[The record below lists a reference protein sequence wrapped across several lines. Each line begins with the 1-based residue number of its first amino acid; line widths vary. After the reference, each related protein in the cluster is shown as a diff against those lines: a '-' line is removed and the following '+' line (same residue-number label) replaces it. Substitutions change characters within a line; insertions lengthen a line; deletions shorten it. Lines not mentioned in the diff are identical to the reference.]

1 VREPAQRVLPSL
13 RQTTLGASPI
23 RIAYLAPAPIIYQV
37 PLLRRLAAEPDLNIT
52 TFFCSDVSLKAYD
65 AGFGPNFKWDI
76 PLLGGYEHEFLP
88 ALGSRDRVSL
98 WRPFNYGLG
107 ERLRVGRFQ
116 ILWVHGYMRVFN
128 LAAIAVAKRLGVK
141 VVIRDEATRISARR
155 GAIRRIIKRVFFAG
169 LGRLCDGFLAIG
181 SLNREYYRWYDIS
194 TNKIFDVP
202 YSVDNDFFESRAR
215 VAARSRTQLRAALGL
230 NRDGPVILNV
240 AKMTARKRA
249 QDLLDAYAK
258 LSPDSRA
265 EPNASLV
272 FVGDGEK
279 RAELESRAAALG
291 WNSIRFT
298 GAINQTELPAYYDL
312 CDIFVLPSIREPW
325 GLVVNE
331 AMSAGCAVVVSDQV
345 GCGPDLVRHGQN
357 GYTFRAG
364 DIDQLAHTLKLI
376 TANPVRCRE
385 MGEKSREII
394 RGWSFEQDVI
404 GLRTAVAHVIGALPR
419 DDTAGI
425 SDAYSQ

>member
-1 VREPAQRVLPSL
+1 VSEPGQRVPPSF

-37 PLLRRLAAEPDLNIT
+37 PLLRRLAAEPDLSIT
-52 TFFCSDVSLKAYD
+52 TFFCSDISLKAYD
-65 AGFGPNFKWDI
+65 AGFGLEFKWDI
-76 PLLGGYEHEFLP
+76 PLLGGYDHEFLP
-88 ALGSRDRVSL
+88 ALGSRDRVSM

-116 ILWVHGYMRVFN
+116 ILWIHGYMRAFN
-128 LAAIAVAKRLGVK
+128 LAAAAVAKRLGIK
-141 VVIRDEATRISARR
+141 VLIRDEATRISARR
-155 GAIRRIIKRVFFAG
+155 GAIRRIIKRAFLAG

-181 SLNREYYRWYDIS
+181 SLNREYYRWYGIS
-194 TNKIFDVP
+194 TDRIFDVP
-202 YSVDNDFFESRAR
+202 YSVDNEFFESRAR
-215 VAARSRTQLRAALGL
+215 VAARSRTRLRAALEL
-230 NRDGPVILNV
+230 NGDGPVILNV

-249 QDLLDAYAK
+249 RDLLDAYAK

-279 RAELESRAAALG
+279 RAELEGRAAALG
-291 WNSIRFT
+291 WNSIRFA
-298 GAINQTELPAYYDL
+298 GAINQTQLPAYYDL

-331 AMSAGCAVVVSDQV
+331 AMSAGCAVVVSDEV

-364 DIDQLAHTLKLI
+364 DIDQLAHALKLLS
-376 TANPVRCRE
+376 ANPVRRGE
-385 MGEKSREII
+385 MAEKSRELI
-394 RGWSFEQDVI
+394 RGWSFEQDVM
-404 GLRTAVAHVIGALPR
+404 GLKAAVAHVLGVVPW
-419 DDTAGI
+419 DESAGI
-425 SDAYSQ
+425 SAAYSQ

>member
-1 VREPAQRVLPSL
+1 VAKPGPGVPQSF
-13 RQTTLGASPI
+13 RQTTLSASPI

-37 PLLRRLAAEPDLNIT
+37 PLLRRLAAEPDLSIR
-52 TFFCSDVSLKAYD
+52 TFFCSDISLKAYD
-65 AGFGPNFKWDI
+65 AGFGFNFKWDI
-76 PLLGGYEHEFLP
+76 PLLGGYDYEFLP
-88 ALGSRDRVSL
+88 AIGSRDRVSL

-107 ERLRVGRFQ
+107 KGLRAGRFQ
-116 ILWVHGYMRVFN
+116 ILWIHGYMRAFN
-128 LAAIAVAKRLGVK
+128 LAAIAVAKGLGIK
-141 VVIRDEATRISARR
+141 VLIRDEATPISARR
-155 GAIRRIIKRVFFAG
+155 GVVRRIIKRALFAA

-181 SLNREYYRWYDIS
+181 SLNREYYRSYGIS

-202 YSVDNDFFESRAR
+202 YAVDNEFFGSRAR
-215 VAARSRTQLRAALGL
+215 IAARSRIQLRAALELDG
-230 NRDGPVILNV
+230 NRPVILNV

-249 QDLLDAYAK
+249 RDLLDAYAK
-258 LSPDSRA
+258 LSPDGRV

-291 WNSIRFT
+291 WNSIRFA

-312 CDIFVLPSIREPW
+312 CDIFVLPSISEPW

-331 AMSAGCAVVVSDQV
+331 AMSAGCAVVVSDEV
-345 GCGPDLVRHGQN
+345 GCGPDLVQHGQN

-364 DIDQLAHTLKLI
+364 DIDQLAHRLKLL

-385 MGEKSREII
+385 MAEKSREII
-394 RGWSFEQDVI
+394 RGWSFEQDVT
-404 GLRTAVAHVIGALPR
+404 GLKAAVASLLGVPLRDDAAALPR
-419 DDTAGI
+419 D
-425 SDAYSQ
+425 YSR